1 MIYITGNKAYNFQK
15 ILSLKVPGYTLP
27 CQYVKTPDFILL
39 NENAYL
45 QIMDAETSF
54 VE

>member
-1 MIYITGNKAYNFQK
+1 MIYITGNKADNFQK

-39 NENAYL
+39 NENASYR
-45 QIMDAETSF
+45 
-54 VE
+54 

>member
-1 MIYITGNKAYNFQK
+1 MIYITGNKADNFQK

-39 NENAYL
+39 NENASL
-45 QIMDAETSF
+45 QIMDAKTSF